1 MLFNYAHTWLVLD
14 FGGQY
19 LDTDPVFLDNIDTFV
34 VPILTYVLVETNIKG
49 VNSTTSERYMV
60 LWIGF
65 ILRVI
70 MVKEILL
77 LQKAS
82 KLGFFVK

>member
-1 MLFNYAHTWLVLD
+1 M
-14 FGGQY
+14 
-19 LDTDPVFLDNIDTFV
+19 DNIGTFV

-49 VNSTTSERYMV
+49 VNITTSEKYMV